1 MEVALTWFVQIAF
14 VRREIPHPTYIQMH
28 GSWEPELSMA
38 EVSFGPTAL
47 EQDQTGFIIYMIL

>member
-1 MEVALTWFVQIAF
+1 MEVALTLTWFGQIAF
-14 VRREIPHPTYIQMH
+14 IRRVPHPTYIQMH

-47 EQDQTGFIIYMIL
+47 A